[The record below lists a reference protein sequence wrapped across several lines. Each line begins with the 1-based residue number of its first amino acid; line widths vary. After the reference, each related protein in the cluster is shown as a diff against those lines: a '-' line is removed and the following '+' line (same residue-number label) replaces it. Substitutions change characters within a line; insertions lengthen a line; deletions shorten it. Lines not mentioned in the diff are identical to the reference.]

1 MGGLFS
7 SFSSL
12 FPLFST
18 ARSLPYSLSSLQ
30 LVLFPIPSLLY
41 SSFSS
46 LFPLFSTARSLP
58 YSLSS
63 LQLVLFPIP
72 YLLYSSFSPPHC
84 MSMNTEPWVMSKMF
98 FCCFVICPRLL
109 AWYKK
114 IIVKAYICIF
124 WFPLWHRSL
133 FTVPCFA
140 PMVCVWI
147 NCLYLTANSHTEIM
161 CSKVANGNWCNIPWE
176 QLGSF
181 QSSDICARF
190 VEDTFQMT
198 YT

>member
-1 MGGLFS
+1 MCTLKLKYCMRWVVSSARFHPYSLSSLQLVLFLIPSLLYS

-72 YLLYSSFSPPHC
+72 YLRYSSFSP
-84 MSMNTEPWVMSKMF
+84 
-98 FCCFVICPRLL
+98 LL
-109 AWYKK
+109 HEHEHWADNFSSSYCTFYNGP
-114 IIVKAYICIF
+114 V
-124 WFPLWHRSL
+124 WF
-133 FTVPCFA
+133 
-140 PMVCVWI
+140 I
-147 NCLYLTANSHTEIM
+147 EIR
-161 CSKVANGNWCNIPWE
+161 V
-176 QLGSF
+176 L
-181 QSSDICARF
+181 
-190 VEDTFQMT
+190 VEKGLI
-198 YT
+198 